1 VITENIIFRKQDHT
15 NREVFIFEFPFAPK
29 HNSVENHPMSIH
41 VQFGFS
47 RLTVF
52 KMVVAI
58 LDF

>member
-1 VITENIIFRKQDHT
+1 
-15 NREVFIFEFPFAPK
+15 
-29 HNSVENHPMSIH
+29 MSIH

-58 LDF
+58 LDYWSVSESCIWPSNKNLFKVWFKN